1 MKRIL
6 VLFLVLILAF
16 GALSCKKR
24 KNTESTSESVSA
36 SESRPSWDAVK
47 GDAVELKIY
56 VDESNIYGAYVA
68 GSGENAVK
76 EAIEKKFYEDTG
88 NAIDLKIMY
97 NTHDTFSSN
106 FGGVMSTGQWD
117 AAVSYLGQ
125 AGLEETVLNQP
136 NIVMDLSNLLA
147 EHGSNI
153 YEAIDQQAMYATT
166 TYEGD
171 IIGIPSV
178 NKSKIKGILVR
189 KDYMLLAG
197 YTDNKQEAASSNG
210 TLKYCQTIDDFT
222 DMLRAMKSKISACT
236 IPLIG
241 NPYDIEFAILAGAC
255 GTAGYQYKAVN
266 YNSDGSVKEVVPGWL
281 SDGYQK
287 MLNYEYLWRSEG
299 LWEADNTIRDNVT
312 RLNDF
317 SNGKTGVYCVDTNI
331 LNLINVTRQVK
342 AVNPNAQ
349 FTVLQPL
356 DAVDAQGNAIEG
368 SGAFAEA
375 SRTTDCLI
383 VNSRSDNAELIV
395 KYLDW
400 MYSDVK
406 NYELC
411 AYGIEGK
418 HWVDAGEGF
427 YTYPEQYK
435 EIYLTSRPYSGV
447 FALLHNDEFA
457 YRLFDSYSQEE
468 LGWIAKVES
477 AKTIKNATDGMLFH
491 NMPATEGSNFTL
503 AESHIYERCAV
514 PTWNGSS
521 DPAVTY
527 PTESAAYRTQAGDYI
542 VWLTRQYNL
551 YMADRA

>member
-1 MKRIL
+1 MKKFLSLLL
-6 VLFLVLILAF
+6 VFLLAF
-16 GALSCKKR
+16 GALSCKK
-24 KNTESTSESVSA
+24 KKTSESTSESVS
-36 SESRPSWDAVK
+36 SSVSRPSWESVK
-47 GDAVELKIY
+47 GDAIELKIY
-56 VDESNIYGAYVA
+56 VDESNVYGAYVA
-68 GSGENAVK
+68 GSGENSVK

-97 NTHDTFSSN
+97 NTHDTFGN
-106 FGGVMSTGQWD
+106 QFGGVMSTGQWD

-125 AGLEETVLNQP
+125 AGLEETVLNQ
-136 NIVMDLSNLLA
+136 NVVMDLSNLLA

-153 YEAIDQQAMYATT
+153 YNAIDEQAMYATT

-189 KDYMLLAG
+189 KDYMRLAG
-197 YTDNKQEAASSNG
+197 YTDSKQEAAASNG
-210 TLKYCQTIDDFT
+210 TLKYCQTINDFT
-222 DMLRAMKSKISACT
+222 DMLRAMKTKIAACT

-241 NPYDIEFAILAGAC
+241 NSYDIEFAILAGAC

-281 SDGYQK
+281 SEGYQK
-287 MLNYEYLWRSEG
+287 MLNYEYLWRKEG
-299 LWEADNTIRDNVT
+299 LWEADNTIRDDNT
-312 RLNDF
+312 RLSDF
-317 SNGKTGVYCVDTNI
+317 TNGKTGVYCANANI
-331 LNLINVTRQVK
+331 LDLINVTRQVK
-342 AVNPNAQ
+342 AVNPNVEFAI
-349 FTVLQPL
+349 LQPL
-356 DAVDAQGNAIEG
+356 DAVDDNGKAIEG
-368 SGAFAEA
+368 SGAYAEA

-383 VNSRSDNAELIV
+383 VNKRTDNADLIV

-435 EIYLTSRPYSGV
+435 DMYLISRPYSGV

-468 LGWIAKVES
+468 LSWIAKVES
-477 AKTIKNATDGMLFH
+477 AKTIKNATDGMLFY
-491 NMPATEGSNFTL
+491 NMPAQEGSNFTL
-503 AESHIYERCAV
+503 AEANMYQDCAV
-514 PTWNGSS
+514 PTWNGTS
-521 DPAVTY
+521 DPAITY
-527 PTESAAYRTQAGDYI
+527 PAQATAYRNQAGDYI
-542 VWLTRQYNL
+542 LWLTRQYNL
-551 YMADRA
+551 YMAERS